1 MKLIPVDEL
10 WNCKTCFYN
19 GPCGCTTYCDAGEG
33 YRPAY
38 TKLTIYEVSE
48 EVLYNAK
55 AED

>member
-1 MKLIPVDEL
+1 MKLIPVEEL

-38 TKLTIYEVSE
+38 SKLTIYEVSE